1 MAQEFKLFLKIVNP
15 CPCSLKTQSPTWTSK
30 QSSWSLASKKISESV
45 ESSPS
50 TQINV
55 PLLSNTDK
63 YGIYVHRP
71 YQESVGLQAG
81 IVEMKLNEDIE
92 EESEEMEVFGE
103 FVDDIAAQIVGS
115 PPKYLREDQIPEDI
129 IKE

>member
-1 MAQEFKLFLKIVNP
+1 M
-15 CPCSLKTQSPTWTSK
+15 
-30 QSSWSLASKKISESV
+30 
-45 ESSPS
+45 
-50 TQINV
+50 
-55 PLLSNTDK
+55 
-63 YGIYVHRP
+63 HRP